1 MPSSSKSGH
10 PHPSHVNVIMR
21 LLLEEELLE
30 DELSDEELLLLS
42 DEELLELLEDE
53 LEAEELLL
61 DE

>member
-10 PHPSHVNVIMR
+10 PHPSHMNVIMR

-30 DELSDEELLLLS
+30 DELDA
-42 DEELLELLEDE
+42 D
-53 LEAEELLL
+53 ELLL

>member
-30 DELSDEELLLLS
+30 DELDA
-42 DEELLELLEDE
+42 D
-53 LEAEELLL
+53 ELLL